1 MKEEFLA
8 RLKRRLGGR
17 RSRAAAGTAH
27 AAAVLVPLFRSDRGY
42 EVLYT
47 KRSEQV
53 EHHPGEVSFPGG
65 RYNPQVDRGLKD
77 CALRETFEEIG
88 LAPAEVD
95 VLGAMEPVY
104 TVSSSF
110 VITPYVAAIPY
121 PHRITLNRAEVSEV
135 FSVPL
140 DALRAPRAWER
151 EVWEFAGSRVPIET
165 FRWNGHVIWGATQR
179 ITRSLLDLLGS
190 ETGEIGGQPT

>member
-1 MKEEFLA
+1 MKEEVLA
-8 RLKRRLGGR
+8 LLKRRLGGCR
-17 RSRAAAGTAH
+17 GRVAPGTVN

-47 KRSEQV
+47 RRSEQV

-65 RYNPQVDRGLKD
+65 RYNPQVDRGLRD

-88 LAPAEVD
+88 LAPAEVE
-95 VLGAMEPVY
+95 VLGALEPVY

-110 VITPYVAAIPY
+110 VITPYVGAIAY
-121 PHRITLNRAEVSEV
+121 PHRITPNPAEVSEV

-140 DALRAPRAWER
+140 DALRAPQAWER

-165 FRWNGHVIWGATQR
+165 FRWDGHVIWGATQR
-179 ITRSLLDLLGS
+179 ITRSLLNLIDW
-190 ETGEIGGQPT
+190 ETGEIGGQPA